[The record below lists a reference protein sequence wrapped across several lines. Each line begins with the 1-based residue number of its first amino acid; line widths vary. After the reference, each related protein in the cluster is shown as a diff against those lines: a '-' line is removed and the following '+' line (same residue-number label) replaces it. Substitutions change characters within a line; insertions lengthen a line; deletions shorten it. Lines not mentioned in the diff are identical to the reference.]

1 MDHQRVYGFPL
12 CLLLLFAPSVNAQS
26 AGQPATAASNR
37 SN

>member
-12 CLLLLFAPSVNAQS
+12 CLLLFAPSVNAQS